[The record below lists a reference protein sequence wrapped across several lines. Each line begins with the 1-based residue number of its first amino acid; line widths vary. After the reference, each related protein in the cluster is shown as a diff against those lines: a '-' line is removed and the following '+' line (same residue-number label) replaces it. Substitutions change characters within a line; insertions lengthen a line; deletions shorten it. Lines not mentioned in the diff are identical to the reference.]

1 MASEI
6 FKSVKLLLENI
17 TDTTTDIELVEL
29 CKKYNI
35 PDDIINI
42 IKQDRKSYTNK
53 LKFMLNLT
61 NISVGET
68 NSLNILKNI
77 VEN

>member
-1 MASEI
+1 MIEI
-6 FKSVKLLLENI
+6 FFWIIGVTLFTLFGSFYV
-17 TDTTTDIELVEL
+17 
-29 CKKYNI
+29 KKYNR